1 MSSLLN
7 LSPRPCLGKQ
17 ACWLAGE
24 GAPELPCSAASAVHD
39 SLVLSY
45 SGLFQVGRHPGPH
58 LTNTRIISTTCTFS
72 CKLSFTT
79 GPQKHRPRH
88 IRRCRGANDQSER
101 RHIRLKVRQRAGR
114 AQRGAE
120 HTASKQKEQQWSAL
134 RPQFVH
140 RATHHL
146 AIRARIRIG
155 KVTPTTWEEKEGEI
169 IDARAS
175 CTDDATKAVARWPAH
190 QRVGDT
196 TIAVTIAAGVTDRGA
211 EML

>member
-7 LSPRPCLGKQ
+7 LSLRPCLGKQ

-58 LTNTRIISTTCTFS
+58 LTNTRIISTTCTLS
-72 CKLSFTT
+72 CKLPFTT

-88 IRRCRGANDQSER
+88 IRRRRGANHQSER
-101 RHIRLKVRQRAGR
+101 RHSRPKVRQRAGR

-146 AIRARIRIG
+146 AIRARRG
-155 KVTPTTWEEKEGEI
+155 SERLRRRLERRRRERLSTHERAVRTTQPRPLQDGPLTSE
-169 IDARAS
+169 
-175 CTDDATKAVARWPAH
+175 
-190 QRVGDT
+190 
-196 TIAVTIAAGVTDRGA
+196 
-211 EML
+211 